1 MKDFHIYFFQNSE
14 KKIQNRWEL
23 IEATLLGPMRNSV
36 ELQVNDTVKRLRTVK
51 KKKRFIGE
59 LCQGQVK
66 LERLLQ
72 LFTVIIY
79 ILIVITKLHY

>member
-51 KKKRFIGE
+51 KKKD
-59 LCQGQVK
+59 LSVSYAKVK
-66 LERLLQ
+66 
-72 LFTVIIY
+72 
-79 ILIVITKLHY
+79 